1 MRLDKHRRRLKEREE
16 EGQPDLFTNY
26 TDFPL
31 TEAMRRVL
39 NKGPGFVPDRVHCDP
54 LDITVGNMEL
64 RRRMRW
70 DWYFQEEE
78 RKRREEEGSDGEGN
92 EEEELEP
99 RVLKDRVKKANL
111 PRGTTP
117 AALKEYE
124 ASLLLNL
131 TKPSNLKQIKMNLS
145 PEERA
150 AVKDLKQLQTE
161 KTIVIKEAD
170 KGGG

>member
-1 MRLDKHRRRLKEREE
+1 
-16 EGQPDLFTNY
+16 
-26 TDFPL
+26 
-31 TEAMRRVL
+31 
-39 NKGPGFVPDRVHCDP
+39 
-54 LDITVGNMEL
+54 
-64 RRRMRW
+64 MRW

-78 RKRREEEGSDGEGN
+78 KKRKEEEGDDSDGN
-92 EEEELEP
+92 KEEIEP

-111 PRGTTP
+111 PKGATP

-150 AVKDLKQLQTE
+150 AVKDLKLL
-161 KTIVIKEAD
+161 
-170 KGGG
+170 